1 MKIFYGVQG
10 TGNGH
15 ITRARVMAKELYYAG
30 ADVTFLFT
38 GKDTAHYFDMEIFQ
52 RYLAKSGLTFSLHK
66 GQVQYIKTAVQAK
79 PIQFYKDVTALDL
92 TDYDL
97 IISDFEP
104 VTAWAAKRCHKPVL
118 GIGHQYAFNYDIPKT
133 GADPIANTVMKY
145 FAPVDVGIGLHWHHF
160 NQPILPPIIE
170 TPEPAASINKKKI
183 IVYLPFEEHQ
193 AVMKFLKPFVDF
205 DFHVYTSANEISRLR
220 HIQCKPLSRDG
231 FRRDFYDC
239 AGIITSAGF
248 ELASEALQ
256 AGKKILAKPLHSQ
269 MEQLSN
275 AFALQQLNFG
285 QTMFELDSKIVAAW
299 LYDDHAVQVSYPNV
313 AQLIVQWIGAG
324 MPTMTADFIA
334 SVWSNV
340 KVSQIQQ

>member
-38 GKDTAHYFDMEIFQ
+38 GKNTADYFDMEIF
-52 RYLAKSGLTFSLHK
+52 RHYLVKSGLTFSLNK
-66 GQVQYIKTAVQAK
+66 GQVQYIKTAVKAK
-79 PIQFYKDVTALDL
+79 PIQFYKDVAALNL
-92 TDYDL
+92 EPYDL
-97 IISDFEP
+97 VISDFEP
-104 VTAWAAKRCHKPVL
+104 VTAWAAKKAKKTVL

-133 GADPIANTVMKY
+133 GSDPIANTVMKY
-145 FAPVDVGIGLHWHHF
+145 FAPVDIGIGLHWHHF

-170 TPEPAASINKKKI
+170 TTQHIASINKKKI
-183 IVYLPFEEHQ
+183 LVYLPFEEHQ
-193 AVMKFLKPFVDF
+193 AVMTFLKPFVDF
-205 DFHVYTSANEISRLR
+205 EFYIYTLAPERSCLR
-220 HIQCKPLSRDG
+220 HIHCKPLSREG
-231 FRRDFYDC
+231 FRQDFYDC

-256 AGKKILAKPLHSQ
+256 AGKKVLAKPLHSQ

-275 AFALQQLNFG
+275 AFALQQLGYG
-285 QTMFELDSKIVAAW
+285 QTMYELDAQILAAW
-299 LYDDHAVQVSYPNV
+299 LYDNHVVQITYPNV
-313 AQLIVQWIGAG
+313 AQIIVQWIAEG
-324 MPTMTADFIA
+324 MPTMTHDFIT

-340 KVSQIQQ
+340 KVSQIQ